1 MGLLDL
7 IEKAIN
13 ERGTAVI
20 MRERLD
26 LIREQVQSLENK
38 IATLQQENTALKQ
51 RVAELQRDA
60 ASHSAG
66 EDFIKHRGAFFKRK
80 PGGGYDSSVFCRS
93 CHEPM
98 FSLEGEAPFHC
109 ASCNVMVDF
118 TRRDLPSVMRELH
131 DQ

>member
-7 IEKAIN
+7 IEKVIN
-13 ERGTAVI
+13 EHSSAGV

-26 LIREQVQSLENK
+26 LIREQVESLEK
-38 IATLQQENTALKQ
+38 KMATLQQENAALKQ
-51 RVAELQRDA
+51 RVVELQRDA

-66 EDFIKHRGAFFKRK
+66 DDFIKHRGAFFKRK
-80 PGGGYDSSVFCRS
+80 LGGGYCSSVFCRS

-131 DQ
+131 EQ